1 MKESKESKSYI
12 HLEANYPH
20 KLLLCMKEI
29 CDGDKNPLQ
38 NQEEYLKSFQELF
51 PNCPD
56 EWGLLK
62 TAYDKKVIDDF
73 FAADREPYWQK
84 RVTIQKNFLMLMG
97 VMSERNAAAL
107 LESLMFIFH
116 WDFFVKIKR
125 RWDTK
130 EEEWAQFHTQTEI
143 DRTQKLPEI
152 LPIQK
157 KSPEPEPGPDA
168 SGLPENGGEPGE
180 IMLNGFSEPDLQ
192 GEATRTAANPCV
204 PDSDS
209 EKREAPKERQREDF
223 EYTGNVLKQKPEE
236 VKFYQNMSLFQRR
249 VLKKALSG
257 DTESQ
262 CEMGAYYAD
271 QSGSHLDYR
280 EAIRWYEAAAEKG
293 TERALFEIGRIY
305 DINGSGIGGE
315 KDKALKIYRKLAVRG
330 YPTAQCVLGMKY
342 RLGDGVKENL
352 KEAAKWLERSALQ
365 GHDAAIRNLADL
377 YRSTGELKKAEK
389 WYRIGAAKG
398 DEYCIRGFGKK
409 VHR

>member
-1 MKESKESKSYI
+1 MKKSKESESYI
-12 HLEANYPH
+12 HLEATYPH

-29 CDGDKNPLQ
+29 CDGSKYPLQ
-38 NQEEYLKSFQELF
+38 DQKEYLKSFHELF

-56 EWGLLK
+56 EWELLK

-97 VMSERNAAAL
+97 LMSERNAAAL

-125 RWDTK
+125 KWNAR

-152 LPIQK
+152 FPIQK
-157 KSPEPEPGPDA
+157 KSVSPEPGLDA
-168 SGLPENGGEPGE
+168 AGLPKNDGELRNEETEEKVLGKEMNSEERFQE
-180 IMLNGFSEPDLQ
+180 I
-192 GEATRTAANPCV
+192 
-204 PDSDS
+204 
-209 EKREAPKERQREDF
+209 PKEKQTEDF
-223 EYTGNVLKQKPEE
+223 EYTGNVLRQKPQE
-236 VKFYQNMSLFQRR
+236 VKFYQNMSLLQRR

-271 QSGSHLDYR
+271 PSGGHQDYK
-280 EAIRWYEAAAEKG
+280 EAIRWYEAAAESG

-305 DINGSGIGGE
+305 DINGTGIDGE
-315 KDKALKIYRKLAVRG
+315 KDKALKIYRKLAVSG
-330 YPTAQCVLGMKY
+330 YPTAQCILGMKY
-342 RLGDGVKENL
+342 RLGDGVRENL

-389 WYRIGAAKG
+389 WYRIGAANG

-409 VHR
+409 VRR

>member
-1 MKESKESKSYI
+1 MKKSKESESYI
-12 HLEANYPH
+12 HLEATYPH

-29 CDGDKNPLQ
+29 CDGDKSPLQ
-38 NQEEYLKSFQELF
+38 NQEEYLKSFHELY

-56 EWGLLK
+56 ELELLK
-62 TAYDKKVIDDF
+62 TAYEKNVIDDF
-73 FAADREPYWQK
+73 FTADKEPYWQK

-97 VMSERNAAAL
+97 LMSERNAAAL

-125 RWDTK
+125 KWNTK

-152 LPIQK
+152 FPIQK
-157 KSPEPEPGPDA
+157 ESVNLEPSLDSA
-168 SGLPENGGEPGE
+168 GLPENGGKLRTEETKEKVLGKEIHSEEPFQE
-180 IMLNGFSEPDLQ
+180 I
-192 GEATRTAANPCV
+192 
-204 PDSDS
+204 
-209 EKREAPKERQREDF
+209 PKEKQTEDF
-223 EYTGNVLKQKPEE
+223 KYTENVLDQKPEE
-236 VKFYQNMSLFQRR
+236 VKFYHKMSLLQRR

-271 QSGSHLDYR
+271 QSGSHLDYQ

-305 DINGSGIGGE
+305 DINGTGIDGE
-315 KDKALKIYRKLAVRG
+315 KDKALKIYKKLAVSG
-330 YPTAQCVLGMKY
+330 YPTAQCILGMKY
-342 RLGDGVKENL
+342 RLGDGVRENL
-352 KEAAKWLERSALQ
+352 NEAAKWLERSALQ

-377 YRSTGELKKAEK
+377 YRSTGELKRAEK
-389 WYRIGAAKG
+389 WYSIGAANG

>member
-1 MKESKESKSYI
+1 MKKSKESESYI
-12 HLEANYPH
+12 HLEATYPH

-29 CDGDKNPLQ
+29 CDGSKYPLQ
-38 NQEEYLKSFQELF
+38 DQKEYLKSFHELF

-56 EWGLLK
+56 EWELLK

-97 VMSERNAAAL
+97 IMSERNAAAL

-125 RWDTK
+125 KWNAR

-152 LPIQK
+152 FPIQK
-157 KSPEPEPGPDA
+157 KSVSPEPNLDA
-168 SGLPENGGEPGE
+168 AGLPENDGELRNEETEEKVLGKE
-180 IMLNGFSEPDLQ
+180 INSEERFQ
-192 GEATRTAANPCV
+192 EI
-204 PDSDS
+204 
-209 EKREAPKERQREDF
+209 PKETQTEDF
-223 EYTGNVLKQKPEE
+223 EYTGNVLRQKPQE
-236 VKFYQNMSLFQRR
+236 VKFYQNMSLLQRR

-271 QSGSHLDYR
+271 PSGGHQDYK
-280 EAIRWYEAAAEKG
+280 EAIRWYEAAAESG

-305 DINGSGIGGE
+305 DINGTGIDGE
-315 KDKALKIYRKLAVRG
+315 KDKALKIYRKLAVSG
-330 YPTAQCVLGMKY
+330 YPTAQCILGMKY
-342 RLGDGVKENL
+342 RLGDGVRENL

-377 YRSTGELKKAEK
+377 YRSTGELKKAER
-389 WYRIGAAKG
+389 WYRIGAANG

-409 VHR
+409 VRR

>member
-12 HLEANYPH
+12 HLEATYPH

-29 CDGDKNPLQ
+29 CDGDKNPLL
-38 NQEEYLKSFQELF
+38 NQEEYLKSFHELF

-56 EWGLLK
+56 EWKLLK

-73 FAADREPYWQK
+73 FSADREPYWQK

-97 VMSERNAAAL
+97 IISERNAAAL

-125 RWDTK
+125 RWNTK

-157 KSPEPEPGPDA
+157 KSPNLESGPDA
-168 SGLPENGGEPGE
+168 AGLPENDGESA
-180 IMLNGFSEPDLQ
+180 FS
-192 GEATRTAANPCV
+192 AANPYA
-204 PDSDS
+204 STGGS
-209 EKREAPKERQREDF
+209 EKTEGKALGEEINSEELFQEIPKERQREDF
-223 EYTGNVLKQKPEE
+223 EYTGNVFKQKPEE

-249 VLKKALSG
+249 ILKKALSG

-262 CEMGAYYAD
+262 CEMGAYYSD
-271 QSGSHLDYR
+271 QSGGHLDYR

-352 KEAAKWLERSALQ
+352 KEAAKWLEQSALQ

>member
-1 MKESKESKSYI
+1 MKKSKESESYI
-12 HLEANYPH
+12 HLEATYPH

-29 CDGDKNPLQ
+29 CDGSKYPLQ
-38 NQEEYLKSFQELF
+38 DQEEYLKSFHELF

-56 EWGLLK
+56 EWELLK

-97 VMSERNAAAL
+97 IMSERNAAAL

-125 RWDTK
+125 KWNAR

-152 LPIQK
+152 FPIQK
-157 KSPEPEPGPDA
+157 KSVSPEPNLDA
-168 SGLPENGGEPGE
+168 AGLPENDGELRNEETEEKVLGKE
-180 IMLNGFSEPDLQ
+180 INSEERFQ
-192 GEATRTAANPCV
+192 EI
-204 PDSDS
+204 
-209 EKREAPKERQREDF
+209 PKETQTEDF
-223 EYTGNVLKQKPEE
+223 EYTGNVLRQKPQE
-236 VKFYQNMSLFQRR
+236 VKFYQNMSLLQRR

-271 QSGSHLDYR
+271 PSGSHQDYR
-280 EAIRWYEAAAEKG
+280 EAIRWYEAAAESG

-305 DINGSGIGGE
+305 DINGTGIDGE
-315 KDKALKIYRKLAVRG
+315 KDKALKIYRKLAVSG
-330 YPTAQCVLGMKY
+330 YPTAQCILGMKY
-342 RLGDGVKENL
+342 RLGDGVRENL

-389 WYRIGAAKG
+389 WYRIGAANG

-409 VHR
+409 VRR

>member
-1 MKESKESKSYI
+1 MKKSKESESYI
-12 HLEANYPH
+12 HLEATYPH

-29 CDGDKNPLQ
+29 CNGDKNPLQ
-38 NQEEYLKSFQELF
+38 NQEEYLKSFHELY

-56 EWGLLK
+56 EWELLK
-62 TAYDKKVIDDF
+62 TAYEKNVIDDF
-73 FAADREPYWQK
+73 FTADKEPYWQK

-97 VMSERNAAAL
+97 LMSERNAAAL

-125 RWDTK
+125 KWNTK

-152 LPIQK
+152 FPIQK
-157 KSPEPEPGPDA
+157 ESVNLEPGLDSA
-168 SGLPENGGEPGE
+168 GLPENDGKLRTEETKEKVLGKEIHSEEPFQE
-180 IMLNGFSEPDLQ
+180 I
-192 GEATRTAANPCV
+192 
-204 PDSDS
+204 
-209 EKREAPKERQREDF
+209 PKEKQTEDF
-223 EYTGNVLKQKPEE
+223 RYTENVLDQKPEE
-236 VKFYQNMSLFQRR
+236 VKFYHKMSLLQRR

-271 QSGSHLDYR
+271 QSGSHLDYQ

-305 DINGSGIGGE
+305 DINGTGIDGE
-315 KDKALKIYRKLAVRG
+315 KDKALKIYKKLAVSG
-330 YPTAQCVLGMKY
+330 YPTAQCILGMKY
-342 RLGDGVKENL
+342 RLGDGVRENL
-352 KEAAKWLERSALQ
+352 NEAAKWLERSALQ

-377 YRSTGELKKAEK
+377 YRSTGELKRAEK
-389 WYRIGAAKG
+389 WYSIGAANG

>member
-1 MKESKESKSYI
+1 MKKSKESESYI
-12 HLEANYPH
+12 HLEATYPH

-29 CDGDKNPLQ
+29 CDGDKSPLQ
-38 NQEEYLKSFQELF
+38 NQEEYLKSFHELY

-56 EWGLLK
+56 EWELLK
-62 TAYDKKVIDDF
+62 TAYEKNVIDDF
-73 FAADREPYWQK
+73 FTADKEPYWQK

-97 VMSERNAAAL
+97 LMSERNAAAL

-125 RWDTK
+125 KWNTK

-152 LPIQK
+152 FPIQK
-157 KSPEPEPGPDA
+157 ESVNLEPSLDSA
-168 SGLPENGGEPGE
+168 GLPENGGKLRTEETKEKVLGKEIHSEEPFQE
-180 IMLNGFSEPDLQ
+180 I
-192 GEATRTAANPCV
+192 
-204 PDSDS
+204 
-209 EKREAPKERQREDF
+209 PKEKQTEDF
-223 EYTGNVLKQKPEE
+223 KYTENVLDQKPEE
-236 VKFYQNMSLFQRR
+236 VKFYQNMSLLQRR

-271 QSGSHLDYR
+271 QSGSHLDYQ

-305 DINGSGIGGE
+305 DINGTGIDGE
-315 KDKALKIYRKLAVRG
+315 KDKALKIYKKLAVSG
-330 YPTAQCVLGMKY
+330 YPTAQCILGMKY
-342 RLGDGVKENL
+342 RLGDGVRENL
-352 KEAAKWLERSALQ
+352 NEAAKWLERSALQ

-377 YRSTGELKKAEK
+377 YRSTGELKRAEK
-389 WYRIGAAKG
+389 WYSIGAANG

>member
-12 HLEANYPH
+12 HLEATYPH

-29 CDGDKNPLQ
+29 CDGDKNPLL
-38 NQEEYLKSFQELF
+38 NQEEYLKSFHELF

-56 EWGLLK
+56 EWKLLK

-73 FAADREPYWQK
+73 FSADREPYWQK

-97 VMSERNAAAL
+97 IMSERNAAAL

-116 WDFFVKIKR
+116 WNFFVKIKR
-125 RWDTK
+125 RWNTK

-157 KSPEPEPGPDA
+157 KSPNLESGPDA
-168 SGLPENGGEPGE
+168 AGLPENDRESAFSAASPYASTGG
-180 IMLNGFSEPDLQ
+180 
-192 GEATRTAANPCV
+192 
-204 PDSDS
+204 S
-209 EKREAPKERQREDF
+209 EKTEGKALGEEINSEELFQEIPKERQREDF

-262 CEMGAYYAD
+262 CEMGAYYSD
-271 QSGSHLDYR
+271 QSGGHLDYR

-293 TERALFEIGRIY
+293 TERALFEI
-305 DINGSGIGGE
+305 D
-315 KDKALKIYRKLAVRG
+315 RKSV
-330 YPTAQCVLGMKY
+330 V
-342 RLGDGVKENL
+342 
-352 KEAAKWLERSALQ
+352 
-365 GHDAAIRNLADL
+365 
-377 YRSTGELKKAEK
+377 
-389 WYRIGAAKG
+389 
-398 DEYCIRGFGKK
+398 
-409 VHR
+409 